1 MELTSS
7 HLGCSEVDVAVNKL
21 WLQADSVFVVVQGL
35 LELTPLLVDISE
47 IGVGLGKDWVLL
59 DGQGTE
65 LGRSG
70 ERASRTQY
78 SVQNATPLP
87 LLHHHPVATTSI
99 TTTTTHYHHQRS
111 SSSEKSGQ
119 NFNG

>member
-65 LGRSG
+65 LGRFV
-70 ERASRTQY
+70 EP
-78 SVQNATPLP
+78 ATLE
-87 LLHHHPVATTSI
+87 V
-99 TTTTTHYHHQRS
+99 
-111 SSSEKSGQ
+111 
-119 NFNG
+119 NG